1 MINRLGREGLHK
13 PYGLPA
19 ADSEKPNKNNKEVL
33 AEQTHWGLSLEE
45 VLDALPLTDGMTLS
59 FHHHLR
65 NGDYV
70 LQTVME
76 AVHKRGV
83 KDLTIAASSIF
94 PAHEC
99 LVPMLED
106 GTVTKI
112 HTAYM
117 SGPVADAV
125 SKGKCREICEITT
138 HGGRPR
144 AILAGE
150 LAIDVSFIASP
161 AVDKQGNI
169 TGSDGPGACG
179 VLGYAVADAKM
190 AKRVVA
196 VTDTVLDRIT
206 KPEIDHKYVDYIVAI
221 DSIGDPQGIVSGT
234 TQVTKDPVGL
244 KIAKDC
250 ATLMLHSGLL
260 KNGFSFQTGAGGIS
274 LAVADFV
281 KEEMKEQGITA
292 RFASGGITDYLV
304 DMLEDGA
311 IETLYD
317 VQCFNLKA
325 VESVRQADN
334 HVKIDAD
341 RYANPDNPDN
351 IVDRLDF
358 VILGATEI
366 DTDFHVNVTTGTDG
380 KILGGSGGHADTAA
394 GAKLSIIVS
403 KLVNARVS
411 CLVDA
416 VTTITTPGETVD
428 ILVTDRGIA
437 IHPKHTELIEKLQKE
452 THLEI
457 LPIKDLLQ
465 LAKSFTGEPEP
476 VKRGERMVAA
486 SVYRDGTV
494 LDVLY
499 QIEE

>member
-1 MINRLGREGLHK
+1 
-13 PYGLPA
+13 
-19 ADSEKPNKNNKEVL
+19 
-33 AEQTHWGLSLEE
+33 
-45 VLDALPLTDGMTLS
+45 
-59 FHHHLR
+59 
-65 NGDYV
+65 
-70 LQTVME
+70 
-76 AVHKRGV
+76 
-83 KDLTIAASSIF
+83 
-94 PAHEC
+94 
-99 LVPMLED
+99 
-106 GTVTKI
+106 
-112 HTAYM
+112 
-117 SGPVADAV
+117 
-125 SKGKCREICEITT
+125 
-138 HGGRPR
+138 
-144 AILAGE
+144 
-150 LAIDVSFIASP
+150 
-161 AVDKQGNI
+161 
-169 TGSDGPGACG
+169 
-179 VLGYAVADAKM
+179 
-190 AKRVVA
+190 
-196 VTDTVLDRIT
+196 
-206 KPEIDHKYVDYIVAI
+206 
-221 DSIGDPQGIVSGT
+221 
-234 TQVTKDPVGL
+234 
-244 KIAKDC
+244 
-250 ATLMLHSGLL
+250 
-260 KNGFSFQTGAGGIS
+260 

-304 DMLEDGA
+304 DMLQDGA